1 MNKCFIEE
9 SNQLQRFHDGALD
22 QASRVAIRDHVADC
36 PSCQAALADYVA
48 IGEALRGLPVPE
60 LPTGLTARLQASAS
74 NQRERRRRRVGWGL
88 VAAASALLV
97 SSLGLVRYSQ
107 SSVPAGPEV
116 MAQWEEHV
124 VSPLVEDEE
133 FSDLSNRTLIAI
145 HIPTHTM
152 RENGNE

>member
-9 SNQLQRFHDGALD
+9 SNQLQRFHDGALEGD
-22 QASRVAIRDHVADC
+22 AAAVVRDHVADC

-48 IGEALRGLPVPE
+48 IGEALQCIP
-60 LPTGLTARLQASAS
+60 LPTLPDGLTARFQASVS
-74 NQRERRRRRVGWGL
+74 MQRESRRRRVGWGL

-97 SSLGLVRYSQ
+97 SSLWLVRYSQ
-107 SSVPAGPEV
+107 SSIPSGPEV

-124 VSPLVEDEE
+124 VSPPVEDEE
-133 FSDLSNRTLIAI
+133 FSDVSNRTLVAI